1 MRGVHQR
8 IEQIT
13 ALRTAVAG
21 RLVCQRVLVSIVK
34 MICCT
39 ACGLVN
45 VTYRSQHRIGQHSKQ
60 QHRERGEAEQATKLA
75 GYAVHDGE
83 ENTRLIVR

>member
-1 MRGVHQR
+1 MHQR

-34 MICCT
+34 MIRGT
-39 ACGLVN
+39 ACSLVN
-45 VTYRSQHRIGQHSKQ
+45 VTHRSQHRIGKHGNQ
-60 QHRERGEAEQATKLA
+60 QHRKRGEAEQATKLA
-75 GYAVHDGE
+75 GYAVHDGG